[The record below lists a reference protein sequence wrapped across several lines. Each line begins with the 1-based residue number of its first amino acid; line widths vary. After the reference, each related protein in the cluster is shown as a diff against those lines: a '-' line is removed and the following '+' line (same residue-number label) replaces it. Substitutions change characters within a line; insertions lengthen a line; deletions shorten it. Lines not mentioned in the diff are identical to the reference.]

1 MRVKP
6 HCFGINGNHIAK
18 INFDGKIVLMDM
30 NCHLCL
36 VSCVIAK
43 AGSCVFAKA
52 GLFAKGAGFGGKSQ

>member
-36 VSCVIAK
+36 VCFVLAAQSIIFAK
-43 AGSCVFAKA
+43 DWLFAKA
-52 GLFAKGAGFGGKSQ
+52 ARFGEESQ